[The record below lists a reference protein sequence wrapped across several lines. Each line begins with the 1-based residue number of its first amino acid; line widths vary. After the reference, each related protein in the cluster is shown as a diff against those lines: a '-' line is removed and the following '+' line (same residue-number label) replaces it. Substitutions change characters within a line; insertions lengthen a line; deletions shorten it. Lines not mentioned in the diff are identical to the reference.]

1 MDRPFRT
8 PGGQGTGIVAAV
20 LAVGLGLLFLP
31 GMPAAL
37 VWPYEW
43 VVIALWWVAGILFLL
58 RVPSV
63 GGGADAEQ
71 RLLQARRGA

>member
-1 MDRPFRT
+1 M
-8 PGGQGTGIVAAV
+8 AAGL
-20 LAVGLGLLFLP
+20 LALGLGVLYMP

-43 VVIALWWVAGILFLL
+43 VIVAAWWVLGLAFLL

-63 GGGADAEQ
+63 PPGPDAEE
-71 RLLQARRGA
+71 RVLAARGR